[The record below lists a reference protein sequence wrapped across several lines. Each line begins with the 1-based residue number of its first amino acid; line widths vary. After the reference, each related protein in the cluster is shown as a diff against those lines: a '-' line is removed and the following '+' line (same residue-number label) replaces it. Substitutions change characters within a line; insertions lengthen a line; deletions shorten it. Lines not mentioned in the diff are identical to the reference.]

1 MRNPIRS
8 EADAF
13 RFVLLT
19 IGYFALIVIGSVIN
33 VWLGVAVFVVLTA
46 GVLWWFLMR
55 RTDAEAPVRQAPA
68 PHAPEHYRVLVVAN
82 ETVGGAQ
89 LLETI
94 RERIAGRD
102 ARVLVVCPALNS
114 PLRHWASDED
124 DARNKAQE
132 RLDASLKSMQGAG
145 IQAVGGDRRRRS
157 DPGDRGRAPH
167 LPAGRTD
174 RVDASAGEVALART
188 RRRRQGARALRAAG
202 HPRRRRSPLT
212 EIEQLDPLP
221 LRADLRD
228 VHRAALGAGALSDEW
243 ARERLPRHTER
254 DGFVFLAARFDG
266 CSWGSATATRARS
279 ASGGPTTSRRR
290 SRRRAR
296 TVARPAAF
304 RDRRAPRAAGVPA
317 LRDRLA
323 AARAAALAAAA
334 RPGASLDAAQLPQGA
349 RVLREERVAGA
360 CRGRLRVGYPPYL
373 VLGKRLVSVR
383 CYFPALRPRR
393 TQRPQRSPR
402 DSAAP

>member
-19 IGYFALIVIGSVIN
+19 IGYFALIVIGSVIT
-33 VWLGVAVFVVLTA
+33 VWLGVVVFVVLTV

-114 PLRHWASDED
+114 PLRRWASDED

-145 IQAVGGDRRRRS
+145 IQA
-157 DPGDRGRAPH
+157 
-167 LPAGRTD
+167 
-174 RVDASAGEVALART
+174 AGEIGDGDPIQAIED
-188 RRRRQGARALRAAG
+188 ALRTFRPDELIVST
-202 HPRRRRSPLT
+202 HPPGKSHWLERGVV
-212 EIEQLDPLP
+212 DK
-221 LRADLRD
+221 
-228 VHRAALGAGALSDEW
+228 
-243 ARERLPRHTER
+243 ARERFALPVTH
-254 DGFVFLAARFDG
+254 VI
-266 CSWGSATATRARS
+266 
-279 ASGGPTTSRRR
+279 
-290 SRRRAR
+290 
-296 TVARPAAF
+296 V
-304 RDRRAPRAAGVPA
+304 
-317 LRDRLA
+317 DRL
-323 AARAAALAAAA
+323 
-334 RPGASLDAAQLPQGA
+334 
-349 RVLREERVAGA
+349 
-360 CRGRLRVGYPPYL
+360 
-373 VLGKRLVSVR
+373 
-383 CYFPALRPRR
+383 
-393 TQRPQRSPR
+393 
-402 DSAAP
+402 